1 LAKKI
6 PTNQKTL
13 LELLLFFYFPGNVF
27 QLFDDLRILMMSG
40 KIYNAIGKNY
50 QINRTADPN
59 IIEKIIELLNLATG
73 SIITDIGAGTGN
85 YANALADLGYR
96 IKAIEPSQEMQR
108 QGKPHFNVQWYS
120 GSAEAIPLS
129 DNSVDGVFVVLA
141 LHHFSSVPS
150 AAKEISRICPKG
162 PIVVFT
168 FDPRQGEEPWFKNY
182 FPEVYQKD
190 FSSFPPINEVA
201 DRIAH
206 EGRWNKTIS
215 KFPLPHDISDKNMYA
230 GWNKPEIYLD
240 PQFRQ
245 NVSGLA
251 LASKSMV
258 QKGVDTLKNDLET
271 GKWDKEYGYLR
282 NQMSFDAGFRFIQ
295 CLKP

>member
-1 LAKKI
+1 MD
-6 PTNQKTL
+6 N
-13 LELLLFFYFPGNVF
+13 
-27 QLFDDLRILMMSG
+27 LRVLMMPG
-40 KIYNAIGKNY
+40 QVYDAIGKNY
-50 QINRTADPN
+50 QVNRAADPN
-59 IIEKIIELLNLATG
+59 IVEKIIELLNLPTG
-73 SIITDIGAGTGN
+73 SIIADIGAGTGN

-96 IKAIEPSQEMQR
+96 IKAIEPSREMQR
-108 QGKPHFNVQWYS
+108 QGKPRIDVQWVS

-129 DNSVDGVFVVLA
+129 DNSVDGVIIILA
-141 LHHFSSVPS
+141 LHHFPSLPS
-150 AAKEISRICPKG
+150 AAKEICRICLKG
-162 PIVVFT
+162 PVVVFT

-182 FPEVYQKD
+182 FPEAYQKD
-190 FSSFPPINEVA
+190 FVSFPPIDEVA

-206 EGRWNKTIS
+206 EGQWGKKIS
-215 KFPLPHDISDKNMYA
+215 KFPLPHDLSDKNMYA

-251 LASKSMV
+251 LASKSRV
-258 QKGVDTLKNDLET
+258 QKGVDALKNDLET

-282 NQMSFDAGFRFIQ
+282 NQVSFDAGFRFIR